1 MAIKIKQGD
10 RYNLPVAIE
19 MGGVVLTPD
28 IVETVEFMLGGHR
41 KLFPGEV
48 QYSPEDESFH
58 VPVTQEESFAWP
70 AGETVWLDFRVKFP
84 GGAEKKQR
92 RRHRRGE
99 KARHRRRRRGEHG
112 GNLIWT
118 ASACASALPTRCAP
132 RSAAQS

>member
-28 IVETVEFMLGGHR
+28 SVETVEFMLGGHR

-48 QYSPEDESFH
+48 QYSVEDESFH

-84 GGAEKKQR
+84 GGDVIGVEKKL
-92 RRHRRGE
+92 GIAVVDAE
-99 KARHRRRRRGEHG
+99 STEV
-112 GNLIWT
+112 I
-118 ASACASALPTRCAP
+118 
-132 RSAAQS
+132 